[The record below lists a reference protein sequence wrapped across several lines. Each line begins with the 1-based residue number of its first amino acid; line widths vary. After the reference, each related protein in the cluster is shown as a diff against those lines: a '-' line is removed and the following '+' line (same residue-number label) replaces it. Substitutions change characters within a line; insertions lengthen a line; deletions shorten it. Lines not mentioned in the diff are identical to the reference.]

1 MLEDLLRLVDD
12 PLAVADLRRSDS
24 PVYPRRRF
32 EFVGGVDPLRVTA
45 GDLVALTLV
54 GVCVPAGV
62 ALDLLEGDLGLD
74 VADLLRQVPA
84 DVPITA
90 PLAPDLQRP
99 LALARDLLVEP
110 AGMDLRT
117 AGTLLA
123 RKRPLLVPVPDPVVL
138 CALGWSDDP
147 FGWALSAFSA
157 DGGVLGDVVAA
168 ARAEAGLV
176 TTGDLRAFETVFWM
190 RHHREHLRTHCRG
203 LRLRTS

>member
-32 EFVGGVDPLRVTA
+32 EFVGDVDPLRVTA

-84 DVPITA
+84 DVPITS
-90 PLAPDLQRP
+90 PLAADLLRP
-99 LALARDLLVEP
+99 LALARDLLEEP

-138 CALGWSDDP
+138 CALDWSDDP
-147 FGWALSAFSA
+147 WGWALDAFSA

-176 TTGDLRAFETVFWM
+176 TTGDLRAIETVVWM
-190 RHHREHLRTHCRG
+190 RHHREHLRTHCPG
-203 LRLRTS
+203 LRLLA